1 MVHSWEGQPE
11 SMKVYRKMMLRQKIE
26 TEEMMQVKLGYFPP
40 VDFEAMYLA
49 DLANMHRM
57 RLASGFSMV

>member
-1 MVHSWEGQPE
+1 
-11 SMKVYRKMMLRQKIE
+11 MLRQKIE